1 MLIYSDPQCSCYV
14 PDPRELYARWV
25 SLCRSDSI
33 SRPWPVHTHT
43 HNWLTVQP
51 ERESGGFACAAKKKE
66 HKKYWQLFTEHTCCS
81 LTSLLGIKHCGN
93 VLLWRA
99 SLRLLMVFLLV
110 KMADG
115 QFRSLLICSAGGQR
129 FPCCGFIQLNF
140 TSTTSESTSR
150 VHSSSLDAF
159 SSPISPLYRTLLP
172 PLPSATSACVTWR
185 AIFCSLFAQVKHCQW
200 WAPVAIN
207 IMKSHIWWGHCAN
220 SGLFCSFTW

>member
-1 MLIYSDPQCSCYV
+1 MCLTRGSCTPDGCHYV
-14 PDPRELYARWV
+14 GVIPLAAHGQYT
-25 SLCRSDSI
+25 
-33 SRPWPVHTHT
+33 HTHT
-43 HNWLTVQP
+43 TDSLCNQKEKVEVSRVLQ
-51 ERESGGFACAAKKKE
+51 KKKE

-81 LTSLLGIKHCGN
+81 LTSLLGTKHCGN

-172 PLPSATSACVTWR
+172 PLPSATSACLY
-185 AIFCSLFAQVKHCQW
+185 F
-200 WAPVAIN
+200 VACLLKSN
-207 IMKSHIWWGHCAN
+207 IASDE
-220 SGLFCSFTW
+220 LLLQ